1 LIADKMLKALH
12 PPFCI
17 EGQDVV
23 VTVCA
28 GIALYP
34 DHGADS
40 ITLIQKAD
48 QAMYAAKR
56 AGKKM
61 FAVCFRVLLRRSNW
75 WQKSETSSPSDSDIG
90 A

>member
-1 LIADKMLKALH
+1 MLKALH
-12 PPFCI
+12 PPFRI

-28 GIALYP
+28 GIAPYP

-56 AGKKM
+56 AGKN
-61 FAVCFRVLLRRSNW
+61 VCRVF
-75 WQKSETSSPSDSDIG
+75 QG
-90 A
+90 ATEKIKLVAKI

>member
-12 PPFCI
+12 PHYRI

-23 VTVCA
+23 VTGCV

-56 AGKKM
+56 TGKNVSPIFLSATEKCKM
-61 FAVCFRVLLRRSNW
+61 AAIV
-75 WQKSETSSPSDSDIG
+75 
-90 A
+90 